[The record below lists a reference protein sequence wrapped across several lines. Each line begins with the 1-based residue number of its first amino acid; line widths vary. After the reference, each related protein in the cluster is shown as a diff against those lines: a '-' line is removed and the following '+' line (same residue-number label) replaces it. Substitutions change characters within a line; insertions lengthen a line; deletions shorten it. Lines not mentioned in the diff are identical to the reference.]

1 MNKHLAPRM
10 SPWIAS
16 ALVTG
21 AVAVLFLGAYGLTRA
36 ASRGE
41 VMGRVEVAGT
51 SIGGFDRERALT
63 ALVVVEDAYAAR
75 PAVFSVDGNIVSI
88 VPREVGFDLNE
99 ESIVRNAMAVGRTG
113 NPPSQFWWWLTHIF
127 STVEVPVAGSVDPEA
142 TAEVFDSWDTEVISL
157 PSNPGRLI
165 LTFGVVEPS
174 YPAAGTGV
182 DRDAAMAIIGAS
194 LLADVAT
201 QSEIP
206 TVVIE
211 PELTRADVDAAKAEA
226 EQMISAPVRLI
237 HGETEAVFSVS
248 QMVNAF
254 LSETVVDETGA
265 RIVNYFDPEVVDRF
279 LDPIR
284 SEFEDEPVD
293 AEYDI
298 SGDSIAIIPGLKGT
312 RIDESE
318 AADRLAS
325 AALSD
330 ERLGLLPVVEA
341 ADPEITTEYLESLNI
356 NHLVS
361 QWTTYHPC
369 CADRVNNIQL
379 MADTIDGAI
388 VLPGETFSLNEF
400 VGERTIEKGYVPAG
414 TIIAGELKDTVG
426 GGVSQFATTF
436 YNAVFWGG
444 YEDVEHQPHSY
455 YFSRYPE
462 GIEATV
468 NWRTPELEF
477 RNNRDHAIL
486 IDTMYSGTSITVR
499 FFGDNDDRVLKG
511 EQSGGKRRVWVDE
524 EGGPNA
530 LHVVGAVSGRY
541 GLTDPPAPRYVENPD
556 LAPEEQIQTQEERG
570 GWSVTVTREIFRG
583 GTVQIESQEWIVRYA
598 SQFAVFEVHPCMVP
612 ATSIP
617 ATSIPCPST
626 TTLPPSTTTAPSPA
640 TTTS

>member
-1 MNKHLAPRM
+1 MSKHLASRTTRWNTP
-10 SPWIAS
+10 
-16 ALVTG
+16 ALIVS
-21 AVAVLFLGAYGLTRA
+21 AVAILFLGAYGLTRV

-51 SIGGFDRERALT
+51 PIGGLDGERALI
-63 ALVVVEDAYAAR
+63 ALVTVEEAYAAR
-75 PAVFSVDGNIVSI
+75 PASFIVDGSIVSLA
-88 VPREVGFDLNE
+88 PPEGGFNLDE
-99 ESIVRNAMAVGRTG
+99 ESIVRNAMAVGRQG
-113 NPPSQFWWWLTHIF
+113 SLLSQFWWWLTHVL

-142 TAEVFDSWDTEVISL
+142 MAAVFDSWDAEVISL

-165 LTFGVVEPS
+165 LTFGVIEPS
-174 YPAAGTGV
+174 YPTAGTAV
-182 DRDAAMAIIGAS
+182 DRDAALAVVAAS
-194 LLADVAT
+194 LLATEAQ

-206 TVVIE
+206 TVAIE
-211 PELTRADVDAAKAEA
+211 PELTRTDVDTAKAEA
-226 EQMISAPVRLI
+226 EQMISAPIRLI
-237 HGETEAVFSVS
+237 HAETEAVFSVS

-254 LSETVVDETGA
+254 RSETVTDETGT

-284 SEFEDEPVD
+284 GEFEDEPVD
-293 AEYDI
+293 AEYAI
-298 SGDSIAIIPGLKGT
+298 SGDSVTIIPGLKGT
-312 RIDESE
+312 RIDEAE
-318 AADRLAS
+318 TADRLAS
-325 AALSD
+325 AGLSD
-330 ERLGLLPVVEA
+330 ERLGLLPVVQA
-341 ADPEITTEYLESLNI
+341 ADPEITTEYLESLNV

-361 QWTTYHPC
+361 QWTTHHAC
-369 CADRVNNIQL
+369 CAGRVNNIQL

-400 VGERTIEKGYVPAG
+400 VGERTEEKGYVLAG
-414 TIIAGELKDTVG
+414 TIIAGELKDTIG

-444 YEDVEHQPHSY
+444 YEDVTHQPHSY

-462 GIEATV
+462 GIEATI

-486 IDTMYSGTSITVR
+486 IDTMYTDTSITVR
-499 FFGDNDDRVLKG
+499 FFGDNDGRLLKG
-511 EQSGGKRRVWVDE
+511 EQSGGKSDVSIEE

-541 GLTDPPAPRYVENPD
+541 GITEPSAPRYVENPD
-556 LAPEEQIQTQEERG
+556 LTPEEQTQTQEERQ

-598 SQFAVFEVHPCMVP
+598 PRFAVFEVHPCMVP
-612 ATSIP
+612 STSVP
-617 ATSIPCPST
+617 STSVPCPST
-626 TTLPPSTTTAPSPA
+626 TTLPSSTTT
-640 TTTS
+640 TTLP

>member
-1 MNKHLAPRM
+1 
-10 SPWIAS
+10 
-16 ALVTG
+16 
-21 AVAVLFLGAYGLTRA
+21 
-36 ASRGE
+36 
-41 VMGRVEVAGT
+41 MGRVEVAGT
-51 SIGGFDRERALT
+51 QIGGLDRERALI
-63 ALVVVEDAYAAR
+63 ALVTVEEAYAAR
-75 PAVFSVDGNIVSI
+75 PASFIVDGSIVSL
-88 VPREVGFDLNE
+88 VPPEVGFDLDQ

-113 NPPSQFWWWLTHIF
+113 NVSSQFWWWLTHIL

-174 YPAAGTGV
+174 YPTTGTGV
-182 DRDAAMAIIGAS
+182 DRDAAMAIVGAS
-194 LLADVAT
+194 LLADEAK

-211 PELTRADVDAAKAEA
+211 PELTRADVDAARAAA
-226 EQMISAPVRLI
+226 EQMISAPIRLI

-248 QMVNAF
+248 QLVNAF
-254 LSETVVDETGA
+254 RSETVVDETGT

-312 RIDESE
+312 RIDENE
-318 AADRLAS
+318 AADRLVS

-361 QWTTYHPC
+361 QWTTYHSC
-369 CADRVNNIQL
+369 CAGRVANIQL

-400 VGERTIEKGYVPAG
+400 VGERTTEKGYVPAG

-444 YEDVEHQPHSY
+444 YEDVKHKPHSY

-462 GIEATV
+462 GIEATI

-477 RNNRDHAIL
+477 RNNRNHAIL
-486 IDTMYSGTSITVR
+486 IDTTHTGTSITVR
-499 FFGDNDDRVLKG
+499 FFGDNDGRVLKG
-511 EQSGGKRRVWVDE
+511 EQSGGKRNVWVDA

-530 LHVVGAVSGRY
+530 LHVKGSVSERY
-541 GLTDPPAPRYVENPD
+541 GFTGPPAPRYVENPD
-556 LAPEEQIQTQEERG
+556 LGLEEQIETQKERG
-570 GWSVTVTREIFRG
+570 GWSVIVTREIFRG
-583 GTVQIESQEWIVRYA
+583 GTARIEFQEWTVRYA
-598 SQFAVFEVHPCMVP
+598 PQFAVFEVHPCMVP
-612 ATSIP
+612 DTS
-617 ATSIPCPST
+617 TPCPST
-626 TTLPPSTTTAPSPA
+626 TTLPPSTTTTTTATTVPGPA
-640 TTTS
+640 TTPP